1 MCMMMGRGG
10 EGGTINHLGQVS
22 CLFRTAAAAA
32 VPDPSQKFSGADQ
45 LT

>member
-22 CLFRTAAAAA
+22 CLFRTAAAA
-32 VPDPSQKFSGADQ
+32 VPDPSQKFSEADQ